1 MARIQTKTGSL
12 TKQFSKVDDYVML
25 IKLRLSLLVV
35 ITSVLTY
42 ILAAGSM
49 FSWTGLVMLALGGFF
64 VTAAANALNQ
74 VLEKDFDCMMS
85 RTENRPVTAG
95 RMTSSEAILFSGI
108 TLAIGIT
115 ILSTFNPLTSFLAM
129 LSFVLYTFVYTPLK
143 RHSPLAVAVGGIP
156 GALPALI
163 GCVAIENQITYL
175 GLGIFIIQFL
185 WQFPHFW
192 SIGYLGFDD
201 YSKAGY
207 KLVPTEGKEISR
219 SIGLTSSIYTLLIVP
234 VIMMLFYQWEISL
247 IAMILS
253 VGLTLIY
260 AMFGINFH
268 KKFDRPSAL
277 KLMFSSFF
285 YLPLI
290 LITYLVF

>member
-1 MARIQTKTGSL
+1 MARIQTKTESL
-12 TKQFSKVDDYVML
+12 TKQFSKWDDYVML

-35 ITSVLTY
+35 LTSVLAY

-49 FSWTGLVMLALGGFF
+49 ISWTGLVMLALGGFF

-163 GCVAIENQITYL
+163 GCVAIEHQITYL

-207 KLVPTEGKEISR
+207 KLVPTVGEDISR
-219 SIGLTSSIYTLLIVP
+219 SIGLTSALYTLLIIP

-260 AMFGINFH
+260 ALFGLNFH

-285 YLPLI
+285 YLPLV